1 MAEWLLTIGDED
13 IIFEPGITVNQ
24 QNGELY
30 TLIYTYIY
38 LYIRIYIY
46 IILHILIY
54 SYILI
59 YISICRLIFM
69 SHLFVYLS
77 HIKV

>member
-46 IILHILIY
+46 ILFYIY
-54 SYILI
+54 LYIVI
-59 YISICRLIFM
+59 Y
-69 SHLFVYLS
+69 
-77 HIKV
+77 

>member
-38 LYIRIYIY
+38 LYIRIYK
-46 IILHILIY
+46 
-54 SYILI
+54 YILFYI
-59 YISICRLIFM
+59 YLYIVI
-69 SHLFVYLS
+69 Y
-77 HIKV
+77 